1 MRALL
6 TALREGRLIE
16 LPEADKKRSLE
27 YLAHLIEAVPD
38 LGGSPDLGE
47 AVLARE
53 ASLNTGI
60 GLGVA
65 CPHVR
70 AAGAGDLLCAVGWT
84 PVGIDYGARDGNKVH
99 LVVMYYIPEAQK
111 GTYLKEVSQ
120 LAGAIQKEEGGIQSI
135 AKADNLAE
143 VRDQLLDWVTA
154 AVEAGAPEARARM
167 IRLEAKT
174 AAASEP
180 APAAGPAL
188 LGQIVS
194 VTAVA
199 AGDKVLILC
208 QVPELAD
215 KLEKDADLPA
225 MIKQRVTFDR
235 DGWRFV
241 YRSAATYPGD
251 RVVYDFL
258 ALKL

>member
-70 AAGAGDLLCAVGWT
+70 AQGAGELLCAVGWT
-84 PVGIDYGARDGNKVH
+84 PLGIDYGARDNNKVH
-99 LVVMYYIPEAQK
+99 LVVMYYIPDAQK
-111 GTYLKEVSQ
+111 GTYLKEISQ
-120 LAGAIQKEEGGIQSI
+120 LAGAVQKEGGIQSI

-154 AVEAGAPEARARM
+154 AVETGGPEARARM

-174 AAASEP
+174 AAVAEAASP
-180 APAAGPAL
+180 AAPAI
-188 LGQIVS
+188 LGQILS
-194 VTAVA
+194 LMIVA
-199 AGDKVLILC
+199 SGEKITVLG
-208 QVPELAD
+208 QSPELAE

-225 MIKQRVTFDR
+225 MLKQRVTFDR
-235 DGWRFV
+235 DGWRFI
-241 YRSAATYPGD
+241 YRSAATFPQD
-251 RVVYDFL
+251 RALYDFL

>member
-53 ASLNTGI
+53 ATLNTGI

-70 AAGAGDLLCAVGWT
+70 AGGAGELLCAVGWT
-84 PVGIDYGARDGNKVH
+84 PIGLDYGARDGNKVH

-120 LAGAIQKEEGGIQSI
+120 LAGAVVKQGGIQSI
-135 AKADNLAE
+135 ATAGTLSE

-167 IRLEAKT
+167 IRLEART
-174 AAASEP
+174 AAVSET
-180 APAAGPAL
+180 PAAGGPAL
-188 LGQIVS
+188 LGQIVAL
-194 VTAVA
+194 TAVV
-199 AGDKVLILC
+199 AGDKLVILC
-208 QVPELAD
+208 QVPELAE
-215 KLEKDADLPA
+215 KLEKDPELHS

-235 DGWRFV
+235 DGWRFI
-241 YRSAATYPGD
+241 YRSTSTYPAD
-251 RVVYDFL
+251 RAVYDFL

>member
-38 LGGSPDLGE
+38 LGGSPDLAE

-70 AAGAGDLLCAVGWT
+70 AQGAGELLCAVGWT
-84 PVGIDYGARDGNKVH
+84 PVGIDYGARDGKPVH
-99 LVVMYYIPEAQK
+99 LVVMYYIPDAQK
-111 GTYLKEVSQ
+111 GTYLKEISQ
-120 LAGAIQKEEGGIQSI
+120 LAAAVQKEGDIQAI
-135 AKADNLAE
+135 AKADNLSA
-143 VRDQLLDWVTA
+143 VRDELLDWVTA
-154 AVEAGAPEARARM
+154 AVEAGGPEARARM

-174 AAASEP
+174 AAVAEA
-180 APAAGPAL
+180 APAGGASL

-194 VTAVA
+194 LMIVA
-199 AGDKVLILC
+199 AGDKLTVLG
-208 QVPELAD
+208 QSPELAD
-215 KLEKDADLPA
+215 KLEKDPELPA
-225 MIKQRVTFDR
+225 ILKQRLSFDR
-235 DGWRFV
+235 DGWRFI
-241 YRSAATYPGD
+241 YRSAATFPPD
-251 RVVYDFL
+251 RVLYDFL

>member
-1 MRALL
+1 MKALL
-6 TALREGRLIE
+6 TALREGRLVE

-53 ASLNTGI
+53 ATLNTGI

-70 AAGAGDLLCAVGWT
+70 APGAGELLCAVGWT
-84 PVGIDYGARDGNKVH
+84 PAGLDYGARDGNKVH

-111 GTYLKEVSQ
+111 GTYLKEVSL
-120 LAGAIQKEEGGIQSI
+120 LAGSVQKQGGIQSI
-135 AKADNLAE
+135 ATADTLSE

-167 IRLEAKT
+167 IRLEART
-174 AAASEP
+174 AVAEAAP
-180 APAAGPAL
+180 IGAPGL

-194 VTAVA
+194 LMLVVS
-199 AGDKVLILC
+199 GDRVIALC
-208 QVPELAD
+208 QNVELVE
-215 KLEKDADLPA
+215 KLEKDAELGTLL
-225 MIKQRVTFDR
+225 KQRLTFDR
-235 DGWRFV
+235 DGWRLI
-241 YRSAATYPGD
+241 YRSAAAYTAD
-251 RVVYDFL
+251 RVLYDFL

>member
-1 MRALL
+1 MKALL
-6 TALREGRLIE
+6 TALREGRLVE

-38 LGGSPDLGE
+38 LGGSPDLGA

-70 AAGAGDLLCAVGWT
+70 APGAGELLCAVGWT
-84 PVGIDYGARDGNKVH
+84 PAGIDYSARDGGKVH

-111 GTYLKEVSQ
+111 GTYLKEVSL
-120 LAGAIQKEEGGIQSI
+120 LAGSVQRQGGIQSI
-135 AKADNLAE
+135 ATAGTLSE

-154 AVEAGAPEARARM
+154 ALEAGAPEARARM

-174 AAASEP
+174 AVAEAGPIS
-180 APAAGPAL
+180 PAA
-188 LGQIVS
+188 LGQILPVM
-194 VTAVA
+194 VVA
-199 AGDKVLILC
+199 AADKILALC
-208 QVPELAD
+208 QSAELAAVV
-215 KLEKDADLPA
+215 EKDTELPA
-225 MIKQRVTFDR
+225 MLKQRVTFDR
-235 DGWRFV
+235 QGFRFIFQ
-241 YRSAATYPGD
+241 SASTYEPE
-251 RVVYDFL
+251 RCVYDYL

>member
-1 MRALL
+1 MKALL

-16 LPEADKKRSLE
+16 LPEADKRRSLE

-38 LGGSPDLGE
+38 LAGSPDLGE

-53 ASLNTGI
+53 AALNTGI

-70 AAGAGDLLCAVGWT
+70 ASGAGELLCAVGWT
-84 PVGIDYGARDGNKVH
+84 PVGIDYGARDAGKVH
-99 LVVMYYIPEAQK
+99 LVVMYYIPDAQK

-120 LAGAIQKEEGGIQSI
+120 LAAAVQKQGGIQSI
-135 AKADNLAE
+135 ATADDLSD

-174 AAASEP
+174 AVADG
-180 APAAGPAL
+180 APMAGAP
-188 LGQIVS
+188 GQIVS
-194 VTAVA
+194 LTLV
-199 AGDKVLILC
+199 GWDDKLLALA
-208 QVPELAD
+208 QSPELVEA
-215 KLEKDADLPA
+215 LEKDAELPA
-225 MIKQRVTFDR
+225 IVKQRLSFER
-235 DGWRFV
+235 AGWRLI
-241 YRSAATYPGD
+241 YRSAATFAPN
-251 RVVYDFL
+251 RVL
-258 ALKL
+258 